1 MKYYHFIKN
10 LNPICI
16 MLIKEYEYCIN
27 YQYII
32 QCFTDISFPLE
43 NNKRSDKIP
52 QVRKIQGM

>member
-1 MKYYHFIKN
+1 
-10 LNPICI
+10 